1 MRILKMK
8 TLIIA
13 LVLLPPIVSF
23 AGDEEDMRSILEANF
38 QACNAEDHVAL
49 LDTCSMDMPD
59 REGFR
64 RESIKLWK
72 EKDIYYRLVKFKV
85 LSIEGNVA
93 TATVVQLSH
102 TEDRNSSDRNDEYFR
117 NGTTLLT
124 KEECVSYRVAFK
136 KEKGGWKCLATISEP
151 VKYDLEKED

>member
-1 MRILKMK
+1 MNKFIL
-8 TLIIA
+8 
-13 LVLLPPIVSF
+13 SF
-23 AGDEEDMRSILEANF
+23 ALIVCSTIACAGDVEEMQNILEANF
-38 QACNAEDHVAL
+38 EACNREDHVAL

-85 LSIEGNVA
+85 LSIEGNIA
-93 TATVVQLSH
+93 TASVVQLSH
-102 TEDRNSSDRNDEYFR
+102 TKDRTSNTKEERFFR

-124 KEECVSYRVAFK
+124 EEECVSYNVAFK
-136 KEKGGWKCLATISEP
+136 KEGGKWKCLATISEP
-151 VKYDLEKED
+151 VKYDLKDD